1 MQIKTA
7 QSSLILLYRMLII
20 STLLALIAILTYF
33 ILPERKLR
41 MLPDLAEESHLFFDA
56 EQGGK
61 TMAEWVDRGRFDFVC
76 RATADGIAAPYCGLS
91 INFREDVDYSH
102 YQHMELKIHYKGSN
116 ERLRLK
122 MHSFKPSDAEDSRET
137 LQGLDVSF
145 LALETREL
153 MTVNNYGWGILAGRL
168 QGIRSTRDS
177 AVTISIDLVPPI
189 VAGEHHIQLD
199 YIEISG
205 KLLAAESWYLG
216 VAILWL
222 MSNLLFITRHLM
234 LQEKRIRNDSHRLV
248 TLAHYSDD
256 LQQESQRYKLL
267 SSTDSLTGALNRNG
281 FATEMSQRAPTGRMP
296 LNTMLMIIDLD
307 HFKKVND
314 NYGHDAGDA
323 VLREAAQAINKN
335 IRATDRFIRW
345 GGEEFLLF
353 CENTNEQQALLIAEK
368 IRASVEAMS
377 IRYHDE
383 LIPVTVSIGIGV
395 AIAHEDFDI
404 LFQRTDS
411 ALYRAKNLGR
421 NCIVLSD
428 AEDKPQPA
436 D

>member
-7 QSSLILLYRMLII
+7 LSSLVPLYRMLIG
-20 STLLALIAILTYF
+20 STLLALVAILAYF

-41 MLPDLAEESHLFFDA
+41 ILPDLAQESHLFFDG

-61 TMAEWVDRGRFDFVC
+61 MTAEWVDRGRFDFVC
-76 RATADGIAAPYCGLS
+76 RAPADNIPVPYCGLS
-91 INFREDVDYSH
+91 INFREDVDYSR

-122 MHSFKPSDAEDSRET
+122 MHSFKPAGADDSRET
-137 LQGLDVSF
+137 LQGLEVSF

-153 MTVNNYGWGILAGRL
+153 MMVNNYGWGILAN
-168 QGIRSTRDS
+168 RSQAGSTHG
-177 AVTISIDLVPPI
+177 AVAISIDLVPPI
-189 VAGEHHIQLD
+189 VTGEHQIQLD
-199 YIEISG
+199 YIDIQGE
-205 KLLAAESWYLG
+205 LLPAESWYLG

-234 LQEKRIRNDSHRLV
+234 LQEKRIRNDSQRLV

-281 FATEMSQRAPTGRMP
+281 FATEMSQRAPTGKMP

-314 NYGHDAGDA
+314 NYGHDAGDS
-323 VLREAAQAINKN
+323 VLREAAQVINKN

-368 IRASVEAMS
+368 IRAAVEAMS

-428 AEDKPQPA
+428 AEDKQPPA